1 MAKDVLA
8 VLRVPGHPAS
18 LRLVRALVR
27 EAALGRGAGAD
38 WANDLVLAVDEACQ
52 NVIRHGYANGT
63 TGGDLVIEVA
73 RDGDNDGE
81 GKGEGEGLCVRVTD
95 FAPPVDPAKIRG
107 RDLGDLRPGG
117 LGVHLM
123 RTLTDE
129 CTWEAP
135 PPGAGNVLRLRKR
148 LPGDATKGDSVGEPA

>member
-1 MAKDVLA
+1 MDSPVLA
-8 VLRVPGHPAS
+8 VLRVPGRAAS
-18 LRLVRALVR
+18 LRLIRAVVR
-27 EAALGRGAGAD
+27 EAALGRGAGAE

-52 NVIRHGYANGT
+52 NVIRHGYRDGAAP
-63 TGGDLVIEVA
+63 GDLVIDVA
-73 RDGDNDGE
+73 GDGA
-81 GKGEGEGLCVRVTD
+81 GLCVRVTD

-107 RDLGDLRPGG
+107 RDLADVRPGG

-129 CTWEAP
+129 CAWEAP

-148 LPGDATKGDSVGEPA
+148 LPGGAANGDAVGEPA